1 MHCTSIDQSVSGTA
15 NGILDS
21 EGTIVIRLVR
31 TAHGYVRYRSSR
43 LHIMPRNSLRRNAK
57 SFLPI
62 PKTIT
67 QSESHVIK
75 ARLRQRFTFDVTTN
89 NSSIE
94 NSIQM
99 VPQHLWDHA
108 SKTFITDGY
117 EAFTGIIK
125 VVTSGMWQKSYVQID
140 NLTVSS
146 FLIFGFAGG
155 NLAVSNGDGE
165 TQKPVPW
172 AGIFSAYGP
181 SDHDGLSAALSL
193 IKSDESEQWMPH
205 VIHTCRE
212 RVLALVDEGR
222 ILPTVRE
229 IGGNFVDIY
238 DKQRLATYQVDNF
251 EQRASRVVLST
262 EMKETPDHS
271 IYVMRLNIE

>member
-1 MHCTSIDQSVSGTA
+1 MHCTSIDQSVSGSA

-21 EGTIVIRLVR
+21 EGTIAIRLVR

-43 LHIMPRNSLRRNAK
+43 LKVVPRNSLRRSAK

-67 QSESHVIK
+67 HAESHIIK
-75 ARLRQRFTFDVTTN
+75 ARLRHRFTFNVTTN
-89 NSSIE
+89 FSSVK

-125 VVTSGMWQKSYVQID
+125 IKTSGMRQRWSTKID
-140 NLTVSS
+140 NVIVSS
-146 FLIFGFAGG
+146 FLIFGLWGG
-155 NLAVSNGDGE
+155 DLGVANRDNK
-165 TQKPVPW
+165 TQKLVPW
-172 AGIFSAYGP
+172 AAIFSM
-181 SDHDGLSAALSL
+181 DGDNKIYNMLSL
-193 IKSDESEQWMPH
+193 LNSEESEQWKPH
-205 VIHTCRE
+205 GIHKVRE
-212 RVLALVDEGR
+212 RILALADEGR
-222 ILPTVRE
+222 LLPTVSE
-229 IGGNFVDIY
+229 LGVFLVDFYELGGIS
-238 DKQRLATYQVDNF
+238 QV
-251 EQRASRVVLST
+251 ERAIKVVLSM

>member
-43 LHIMPRNSLRRNAK
+43 LHVVPRNSLRRNAK

-89 NSSIE
+89 IPSIE

-125 VVTSGMWQKSYVQID
+125 IETSGMRQKSSTKID
-140 NLTVSS
+140 NVSVS
-146 FLIFGFAGG
+146 FFLVFGFVGG
-155 NLAVSNGDGE
+155 NLAVANRDNK
-165 TQKPVPW
+165 TQKSLEPW
-172 AGIFSAYGP
+172 AGILPTNDDDISRT
-181 SDHDGLSAALSL
+181 LSWFNGE
-193 IKSDESEQWMPH
+193 ESEQWMPH
-205 VIHTCRE
+205 VIHKFRE
-212 RVLALVDEGR
+212 R
-222 ILPTVRE
+222 ILPLLDLGHLLLIE
-229 IGGNFVDIY
+229 HELGFFLVDFHELGRIS
-238 DKQRLATYQVDNF
+238 QV
-251 EQRASRVVLST
+251 ERAIKVFLTT

-271 IYVMRLNIE
+271 IYVMRLSIE